1 MKAWIALALTAA
13 TLPAQTYRV
22 STVAGRAAVDAA
34 RPPLEASIET
44 PAALAVDDKANLY
57 VADSA
62 SNRIWKI
69 TPDLGQQGPERKY
82 AFGAITL
89 VAGAGGMFFDGDEG
103 PAIEAHLASPNGV
116 AAAPDGTIYIAD
128 TNNNRIRAI
137 GTDGIIHTVAS
148 GLAIPFGIAV
158 DAAGTV
164 YFSELQSGRVRRI
177 ENDGA
182 LTTLASQLVRPMGL
196 AIALDG
202 ALLIAES
209 GSQRIQRLSSDGNI
223 QVFAETGA
231 RSIPRSLAVDA
242 EGNVYFSDVG
252 TGNIQ
257 RIDPAG
263 SMRPVL
269 SIILPNPMGLAATF
283 EGTLFFST
291 TGTFGGAINML
302 PVGQTSLGSPIVG
315 GNNRGRE
322 GVAAVESLVMS
333 PTGVAQKPDGTVLI
347 TQPLQDVIRRVD
359 DAGIIRLYAGNSPGF
374 GGDGG
379 PVERASLSNTFAVA
393 ADSAG
398 NVFLADSSNM
408 RIRKVDTQGII
419 TTLAAGLTQPQQ
431 VAVDNRGNVYAG
443 EPLQHRIRIITADGS
458 VRTLAG
464 NGTRGFSGDKGPA
477 SEAQLASPQG
487 IAADNEGNVY
497 IADTGNG
504 RIRRVTPDGT
514 IDTIATI
521 TAPQAVAIEPTG
533 TLLIAAGHA
542 IYRFQGGALERIAG
556 GAEPGFSGEDEP
568 AIDSRWNQPSAIY
581 AAPNGDIFVADRG
594 NHRIRRLRPY
604 SE

>member
-1 MKAWIALALTAA
+1 MSAWLALILAAA

-22 STVAGRAAVDAA
+22 STVAGRPAVDPS
-34 RPPLEASIET
+34 RPPLESSLET
-44 PAALAVDDKANLY
+44 PAALAVDAASNLY
-57 VADSA
+57 IADAA
-62 SNRIWKI
+62 SNRVWKI
-69 TPDLGQQGPERKY
+69 TPDLNQQGPERKY
-82 AFGAITL
+82 AFGTITL

-103 PAIEAHLASPNGV
+103 RATQAHLASPNGV
-116 AAAPDGTIYIAD
+116 AVAPDGTIYVAD

-137 GTDGIIHTVAS
+137 TTDGIIHTVAS
-148 GLAIPFGIAV
+148 GLAIPFGVSV

-177 ENDGA
+177 ENDGS

-196 AIALDG
+196 AIAPDG

-231 RSIPRSLAVDA
+231 RSIPRSLTVDA
-242 EGNVYFSDVG
+242 EGIVYFSDVG

-269 SIILPNPMGLAATF
+269 SIILPNPMGLAATA

-302 PVGQTSLGSPIVG
+302 PAGQASLGSPIAG

-322 GVAAVESLVMS
+322 GIPALESLVMS
-333 PTGVAQKPDGTVLI
+333 PTGVARKPDGTLLI
-347 TQPLQDVIRRVD
+347 AQPLQDVIRKVD
-359 DAGIIRLYAGNSPGF
+359 DTGLIRLYAGNSPGF

-393 ADSAG
+393 TDAAG

-408 RIRKVDTQGII
+408 RIRKVDTGGII

-431 VAVDNRGNVYAG
+431 VSVDNAGNVYAG
-443 EPLQHRIRIITADGS
+443 EPLQHRIRIIAPDGS

-464 NGTRGFSGDKGPA
+464 NGTRGFSGDNGPA
-477 SEAQLASPQG
+477 TEAQLASPQG
-487 IAADNEGNVY
+487 SAADNEGNVY
-497 IADTGNG
+497 IADTGNN
-504 RIRRVTPDGT
+504 RIRRVKADGT
-514 IDTIATI
+514 IETIATI
-521 TAPQAVAIEPTG
+521 TAPQGLAIDSTG
-533 TLLIAAGHA
+533 ALLITAGHA
-542 IYRFQGGALERIAG
+542 IHRLKGSTLERIAG
-556 GAEPGFSGEDEP
+556 GAEPGFSGDDEP

-581 AAPNGDIFVADRG
+581 AAPDGDIFIADRG
-594 NHRIRRLRPY
+594 NHRVRRLRPY